1 MPRSVGDGDTG
12 RHLGAVLEHVASV
25 EHEVGD
31 RFPRCPDPEDP
42 HASRGWS
49 TPKLILPKRGV
60 WERHADANWFCR
72 GYQFRTLLQLTTPA
86 TGPAV
91 VARPPGVTPTR
102 GGNRAGRR
110 PTVVLD
116 NLGRPAAAAKP
127 RPSWLSRPPSSRHQ
141 PLAAGRRLTVDPR
154 LLPTL
159 SSSPESRRA
168 PPLRGPRQPRRRR
181 RPLCQ
186 RVRGAPWSTLSAAA
200 RAAAAGAVGS
210 TPGRCAGPATRRE
223 PATELAWFRGRPAGS
238 PRSDATHRGSADAS
252 GSRPAGR
259 AAGPG
264 EAEQPR

>member
-1 MPRSVGDGDTG
+1 MPRLVGDGDVG
-12 RHLGAVLEHVASV
+12 RHLGAVLERVASV

-72 GYQFRTLLQLTTPA
+72 GYQFRTLLQWTTPA

-91 VARPPGVTPTR
+91 VTRPPR
-102 GGNRAGRR
+102 RRAREGSEPGRR

-116 NLGRPAAAAKP
+116 NLGLLGRPAAAAKP
-127 RPSWLSRPPSSRHQ
+127 RPTWLGRPPSSRHQ
-141 PLAAGRRLTVDPR
+141 PRAAGRRLTVDPR
-154 LLPTL
+154 LLRTL

-186 RVRGAPWSTLSAAA
+186 RVRGAPRSTLSAAA
-200 RAAAAGAVGS
+200 RAAAAGGCWKYTWAL
-210 TPGRCAGPATRRE
+210 RRSRH
-223 PATELAWFRGRPAGS
+223 P
-238 PRSDATHRGSADAS
+238 PRACN
-252 GSRPAGR
+252 
-259 AAGPG
+259 
-264 EAEQPR
+264 